1 MNRAGRVPRARKGN
15 RTFKVLSASEGLRQ
29 VLDKLGGNE
38 TGRLFH
44 LWENWEMVMGPML
57 APLAM
62 PLGHRDATLLVGAED
77 NLALQELSFQTPEM
91 LERVNA
97 FMDTPFFRR
106 VELHLLLGR
115 TPLDIPPRLQPADRI
130 RSVPSP
136 PPGLQGRLHLDPDT
150 PVGRCYAAC
159 LRLHGLT

>member
-1 MNRAGRVPRARKGN
+1 MSRSERFSRPRKGN
-15 RTFKVLSASEGLRQ
+15 RTLKLLPASEGLKH
-29 VLDKLGGNE
+29 VLEKLGGDE
-38 TGRLFH
+38 VGRLFQ
-44 LWENWEMVMGPML
+44 LWRNWKMVMGPEL
-57 APLAM
+57 APLAV

-77 NLALQELSFQTPEM
+77 NLALQELSFQTPEI

-115 TPLDIPPRLQPADRI
+115 TSLDIPPLLQPADRI
-130 RSVPSP
+130 RPAPSH
-136 PPGLQGRLHLDPDT
+136 PPGLQGRLHLDPES

-159 LRLHGLT
+159 LRLHGLA